1 MAKFGDLLSELRRD
15 KKLTQDELAHI
26 LFVTSGTI
34 SNYENNVHYPDVVKL
49 IQLAIPFGNCFYLS
63 CNNRLSAWPLHM
75 RSVTSNYGA
84 KDDER
89 TNVESGTY

>member
-49 IQLAIPFGNCFYLS
+49 IQLATIL
-63 CNNRLSAWPLHM
+63 
-75 RSVTSNYGA
+75 
-84 KDDER
+84 K
-89 TNVESGTY
+89 